1 MYTLLYHVHVWLF
14 FDYLCLGRKRRDEKR
29 FPGASVILKQLSE
42 GVQRKRVGLV
52 NKSQGGAPVR
62 GGAVIYSENGE
73 QIGSVTSGCPS
84 PTLSQNI
91 AMGYL
96 DKKFVKI
103 GTEIQVGVRGQ
114 KIPMVVT
121 KMPFVKTNYYSKPK
135 E

>member
-1 MYTLLYHVHVWLF
+1 M
-14 FDYLCLGRKRRDEKR
+14 
-29 FPGASVILKQLSE
+29 ILKQLSE

-52 NKSQGGAPVR
+52 GQGAPVR
-62 GGAVIYSENGE
+62 GGSVIFNENGE

-103 GTEIQVGVRGQ
+103 GTKIQVAVRGH

-121 KMPFVKTNYYSKPK
+121 KMPFVQTKYYSKPK